1 MIATAE
7 IKQVDTNVLY
17 GPRLYQID
25 KKTLDEFKTLKSYK
39 PVLSAV
45 GAWLWIFL
53 LVKTFL
59 LFPNLKLLY
68 PIFAFLI
75 AGRAGVFLQLVHE
88 AAHGLVSKGKFND
101 WFGNWM
107 AAYPIGLDLKGYQEG
122 HTRHHVCTN
131 QKCDPVSDSEKYR
144 VCDVKNP
151 KLWLLFLKDLLGI
164 TAISVR
170 FMYEQPSAN
179 LKHRDIV
186 ESLEYEETNAQ
197 AQLLPDGSWQ
207 RTIKKYASISL
218 IQLLIL
224 GFLFNFNVIHY
235 FFLWLIPLVTAHMV
249 LMRVRGIAEHG
260 LGIQLGVKNLEEK
273 TKGSFYT
280 RSFGT
285 PVNHYSFPLFVWLE
299 RFLIGSLD
307 VYYHHE
313 HHLYPTVPYYNL
325 HKIHK
330 LISEKIKTS
339 NPDVYA
345 KGYFACLFFN
355 LNRAIKS
362 SQIRQ

>member
-1 MIATAE
+1 MTATAE
-7 IKQVDTNVLY
+7 IKNTDTNVLY

-25 KKTLDEFKTLKSYK
+25 KKTIEELKILK
-39 PVLSAV
+39 PHRPFISAIS
-45 GAWLWIFL
+45 AWLSIFL
-53 LVKTFL
+53 LVKVFL
-59 LFPNLKLLY
+59 WFPSLKLFY
-68 PIFAFLI
+68 PVFAFLI

-88 AAHGLVSKGKFND
+88 AAHGLVSKGKFNN

-107 AAYPIGLDLKGYQEG
+107 AAYPIGLDLQGYQEG
-122 HTRHHVCTN
+122 HIRHHVCTN

-151 KLWLLFLKDLLGI
+151 MLWLLFLKDIFGI
-164 TAISVR
+164 TALSVR

-179 LKHRDIV
+179 LKHREIV
-186 ESLEYEETNAQ
+186 ESSDYEESS
-197 AQLLPDGSWQ
+197 AQLQVLPKSSWKKMV
-207 RTIKKYASISL
+207 KKYVSISL
-218 IQLLIL
+218 VQLLIL
-224 GFLFNFNVIHY
+224 CFLFNFNVIQY
-235 FFLWLIPLVTAHMV
+235 LFLWLIPLMTAHMV

-273 TKGSFYT
+273 TQGSFYT

-285 PVNHYSFPLFVWLE
+285 PVNQYSFPLFVWLE

-313 HHLYPTVPYYNL
+313 HHLYPKVPYYNL
-325 HKIHK
+325 HKIHQ
-330 LISEKIKTS
+330 LISEKIKIS
-339 NPDVYA
+339 NPNVYA

-355 LNRAIKS
+355 ISQAIKS

>member
-1 MIATAE
+1 MIATTE
-7 IKQVDTNVLY
+7 IKNIETNILY
-17 GPRLYQID
+17 GPRLYQLD
-25 KKTLDEFKTLKSYK
+25 KQTLEELKILKPYR

-53 LVKTFL
+53 LVKTYL
-59 LFPNLKLLY
+59 WFPSLKFFY
-68 PIFAFLI
+68 PVFAFLI

-88 AAHGLVSKGKFND
+88 AAHGLVSQGKFNH
-101 WFGNWM
+101 WFGNWI
-107 AAYPIGLDLKGYQEG
+107 AAYPIGLDLRGYQEG
-122 HTRHHVCTN
+122 HSRHHVCTN
-131 QKCDPVSDSEKYR
+131 QKCDPISDSEKYR
-144 VCDVKNP
+144 ICNIKNP
-151 KLWLLFLKDLLGI
+151 KIWLLFLKDILGI
-164 TAISVR
+164 TALSVR
-170 FMYEQPSAN
+170 FMYDQPSAN

-186 ESLEYEETNAQ
+186 ESEYEETSAPVQ
-197 AQLLPDGSWQ
+197 VLSESSLKK
-207 RTIKKYASISL
+207 TIKKYASISF

-224 GFLFNFNVIHY
+224 GLLFNFNLIHY
-235 FFLWLIPLVTAHMV
+235 LLLWLVPLMTAHMV

-273 TKGSFYT
+273 TQGSFYT

-285 PVNHYSFPLFVWLE
+285 PVNHYSFPFFVWLE

-325 HKIHK
+325 HRIHQ
-330 LISEKIKTS
+330 LISEKVKAS
-339 NPDVYA
+339 NPNVYA

-355 LNRAIKS
+355 LNQVIKS
-362 SQIRQ
+362 SQIRR